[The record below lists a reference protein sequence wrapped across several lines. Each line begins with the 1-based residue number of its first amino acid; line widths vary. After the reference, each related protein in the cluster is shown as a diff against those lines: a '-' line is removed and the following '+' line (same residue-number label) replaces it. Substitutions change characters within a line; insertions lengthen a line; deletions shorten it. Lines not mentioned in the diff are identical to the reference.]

1 MRDSVPQPLATL
13 FVTFNDEDDMITT
26 KHVFHDTNHLVY
38 PQTRRTYYKK
48 GGGGGIRGKERSPA
62 FNVLS
67 PPPLPFSSPLPK
79 WGAQQGIVS
88 SSSSSPIS
96 FRLHTFRSTIMT
108 TVYLVSYEYEP
119 YRSGMSS
126 EASESPR
133 ESLYERGR
141 SKTSRS
147 NITKKMGRDVY
158 EKYLVQEVT
167 MAYSSGHGSTGSGGM
182 LTNSEENFKNLS
194 TPLKV
199 HVAEEPQKYRRRYS
213 SGSLRDYIQEYDSR
227 LRTAD
232 SDRSYYRGNE
242 AEFPVIRNY
251 SADSI
256 ENNRLGGG
264 QGYLI
269 PVQRSTS
276 PDSDAKRWRRRA
288 TSSLGSLL
296 TETTTEEYHTFST
309 RRSVEDMLEATSTPS
324 VHTLRNQFE
333 QSAKRERMESGRSG
347 GISSRHSPASGTN
360 IIVVPRSATES
371 RDEQGLY
378 RMIPSPDA
386 RVRRIERPSYSP
398 DDQRT
403 VLSTTVVDIDP
414 NTARREPGRRF
425 LEETFTEEFRTVKT
439 YKSPKRRPEGQ
450 ETAIR
455 IPVTIHDTT
464 SREHQ
469 TRGSSGQIIRESIR
483 EDIYVTRSTRSS
495 PVLRTITT
503 FDGKKNRTMSPP
515 TVRELDNRHRAVSR
529 ESIRETREE
538 ELMRA
543 EMEMQRSRASDKVS
557 EWRTDPISPPIR
569 SPPTPRI
576 AEELTTSDVTTTVT
590 HIVRSRSPFDG
601 THIAREVSA
610 LSPTR
615 ELDPIRTIDETDE
628 ERIRTETILKERK
641 EQERIKNE
649 EMLRIERERRII
661 EESERRK
668 REEELLVIRRREEN
682 DQIAKELKENEERE
696 QRRKEEE
703 ERRRREQIRYEEELR
718 KKEELERETRER
730 QRKEMEDS
738 KKKEQAEKDA
748 AEKKRKVE
756 EEEEERRRTEELIEI
771 RIREERERQMIA
783 SREEAERQAR
793 LERELKNAEERQKR
807 IEKERREVEA
817 LEEKA
822 RREQIEMEERRRQ
835 MERELKTREEPC
847 KLALIVPKGRELRKN
862 GCLLKWKKRGSAS
875 IMHKE
880 EQERKLEEARKRKEI
895 EDAERLKE
903 KEERDRRDTEMRT
916 RREEAERLMREARVT
931 VVEETTNRWTTRP
944 AIESLTREVE
954 LDSPRAIGGTVQ
966 SSTTEYTTSRPM
978 ELPEYRSTI
987 SSRPGFNRSG
997 MSTYSASSTTSF
1009 GSPLSGTRTLKIVNE
1024 MGSSTLSGMSPYGQ
1038 HAASSIRDARE
1049 REKKEMSD
1057 LNDRLANYIEKVRF
1071 LEAQNRKLGGDL
1083 DMLRSRWGKDTSSM
1097 RVMYESEL
1105 KEARNLID
1113 ETHRTRADLE
1123 SQIKKAIDDL
1133 SEYRRKYEEALRSR
1147 ESDRLLL
1154 DELLEKLSKLEAEIN
1169 MLKRKIAHIEEDVAR
1184 IKKDNHRL
1192 IGELQ
1197 RARNE
1202 LDQETLNRIDH
1213 QNQVQT
1219 LLEEIDFVRRVH
1231 DQEIKELQS
1240 MVSRDTT
1247 PENREFFKN
1256 ELASAIR
1263 DIRQEYDQRMNTNR
1277 TDIESWYKLKV
1288 QEIATASNRQTME
1301 HGYQKEE
1308 IRRLRTQLSDLRG
1321 KLADLEGRNALL
1333 EKQTQELNYQLED
1346 DQRSYEAALNDR
1358 DASIRKMREE
1368 CQALMV
1374 ELQMLLDTKQ
1384 TLDAEIAIYRK
1395 MLEGEENRAGL
1406 RHLVEQVVKTHGIS
1420 QSDEHESMRVLKG
1433 ETATRTSFQRSAK
1446 GNVSIHETSPD
1457 GKFVVVENTHRSKD
1471 EPIGDWKLK
1480 RKIDGKKEIVF
1491 TFPAD
1496 FVLRPGKNVKVFAHG
1511 HGINSPPE
1519 TLVIDS
1525 EDSWGTGHNVHT
1537 ILFNAAGEER
1547 ATHIQRSSHS

>member
-1 MRDSVPQPLATL
+1 Q
-13 FVTFNDEDDMITT
+13 ITT

-38 PQTRRTYYKK
+38 PQTRRTVYKK
-48 GGGGGIRGKERSPA
+48 GG
-62 FNVLS
+62 
-67 PPPLPFSSPLPK
+67 
-79 WGAQQGIVS
+79 
-88 SSSSSPIS
+88 
-96 FRLHTFRSTIMT
+96 
-108 TVYLVSYEYEP
+108 
-119 YRSGMSS
+119 MSS
-126 EASESPR
+126 ETSASPR
-133 ESLYERGR
+133 EPLYERGR
-141 SKTSRS
+141 SRTSRN
-147 NITKKMGRDVY
+147 NITKKIGRDVY
-158 EKYLVQEVT
+158 EKFLVQEVT
-167 MAYSSGHGSTGSGGM
+167 MAYSSGHGSTGSGGGL
-182 LTNSEENFKNLS
+182 LTTSEENYKNLS

-199 HVAEEPQKYRRRYS
+199 HVAHEPQRYRRRYS
-213 SGSLRDYIQEYDSR
+213 SGSLRDYIQDYDSR
-227 LRTAD
+227 VRASE
-232 SDRSYYRGNE
+232 SDRAYYRSNE
-242 AEFPVIRNY
+242 TDFPVIRNY
-251 SADSI
+251 SADFI
-256 ENNRLGGG
+256 ENNPYGRD
-264 QGYLI
+264 QGYPI
-269 PVQRSTS
+269 PVQLSAS
-276 PDSDAKRWRRRA
+276 PESDAKRWRRRA
-288 TSSLGSLL
+288 ASSLGSLI
-296 TETTTEEYHTFST
+296 TETTTEEYHSFST
-309 RRSVEDMLEATSTPS
+309 RRSVEDMLDAGSTPS
-324 VHTLRNQFE
+324 VHALRHQFE
-333 QSAKRERMESGRSG
+333 QTAQRERMESGNRSG
-347 GISSRHSPASGTN
+347 AASRHSPASGTN
-360 IIVVPRSATES
+360 IVVVPRSTTEM
-371 RDEQGLY
+371 RDEQGPY

-398 DDQRT
+398 DDQRE
-403 VLSTTVVDIDP
+403 VLTTTVVDIDP
-414 NTARREPGRRF
+414 NAARREGGRRVV
-425 LEETFTEEFRTVKT
+425 EEKFTEEFRTVKV

-455 IPVTIHDTT
+455 IPVTIHDTAT
-464 SREHQ
+464 KKHQSRG
-469 TRGSSGQIIRESIR
+469 TGGQIIRETIR
-483 EDIYVTRSTRSS
+483 EDIYVTRSSRSS
-495 PVLRTITT
+495 PAPPAARSPPPQGQVLRTITT
-503 FDGKKNRTMSPP
+503 FDGKGQRTMSPP
-515 TVRELDNRHRAVSR
+515 NVRESEEARRRAASR
-529 ESIRETREE
+529 ESVRETMEE
-538 ELMRA
+538 EMMRA
-543 EMEMQRSRASDKVS
+543 VMERERSRATEKVS
-557 EWRTDPISPPIR
+557 EWRTEEPASPPLR
-569 SPPTPRI
+569 SPPPPRI
-576 AEELTTSDVTTTVT
+576 QEELTTSDVTTTVT
-590 HIVRSRSPFDG
+590 HIVRARSPFDG
-601 THIAREVSA
+601 THIAREYTTI
-610 LSPTR
+610 SPSK
-615 ELDPIRTIDETDE
+615 ELEPIRGIDETDE
-628 ERIRTETILKERK
+628 EEER
-641 EQERIKNE
+641 
-649 EMLRIERERRII
+649 
-661 EESERRK
+661 
-668 REEELLVIRRREEN
+668 LVIIRRREE
-682 DQIAKELKENEERE
+682 EERRRKE
-696 QRRKEEE
+696 EEERVEIVRRKEEE
-703 ERRRREQIRYEEELR
+703 ERRRREEEERLVITRRKEEDQIAKELRENEAREERRKMEEERRRREQQRQQEELR
-718 KKEELERETRER
+718 RKKQEEREQIERLRREMEESRRKEEEERR
-730 QRKEMEDS
+730 
-738 KKKEQAEKDA
+738 A
-748 AEKKRKVE
+748 AEKKKKE
-756 EEEEERRRTEELIEI
+756 EEEEERRRLEELIEI
-771 RIREERERQMIA
+771 RIREEREMEMRA
-783 SREEAERQAR
+783 TREEADRQTR
-793 LERELKNAEERQKR
+793 IEREKKNAEERQRR

-817 LEEKA
+817 LEQKAAQETAEIEARRKKMQDEIKA
-822 RREQIEMEERRRQ
+822 REEELQRREDERRTAEKERLDRERQARGSRRSSRPRRRGDNIDFLKHQQIIFCRKREREER
-835 MERELKTREEPC
+835 ERL
-847 KLALIVPKGRELRKN
+847 
-862 GCLLKWKKRGSAS
+862 
-875 IMHKE
+875 HKE
-880 EQERKLEEARKRKEI
+880 QQERKLEEDRRRKEK
-895 EDAERLKE
+895 EDAERLRQ
-903 KEERDRRDTEMRT
+903 KEERDKRDAELREK
-916 RREEAERLMREARVT
+916 REEAERLLREARVT
-931 VVEETTNRWTTRP
+931 VSEETTSRWTRRP
-944 AIESLTREVE
+944 PVETLVREVE
-954 LDSPRAIGGTVQ
+954 LDSPRAIGTGATIQ
-966 SSTTEYTTSRPM
+966 SSTTEYSTTRPM

-997 MSTYSASSTTSF
+997 MSTYSASSTTSY

-1113 ETHRTRADLE
+1113 ETHRTRADLDA
-1123 SQIKKAIDDL
+1123 QIKKLIDEL
-1133 SEYRRKYEEALRSR
+1133 SEYRRKYEEALRAR
-1147 ESDRLLL
+1147 ETDRVLL

-1169 MLKRKIAHIEEDVAR
+1169 MLKRKIAHLEEDVAR

-1288 QEIATASNRQTME
+1288 QEIQTASNRQTME

-1420 QSDEHESMRVLKG
+1420 QESEHESMRVLKG

-1446 GNVSIHETSPD
+1446 GNVSIHETSPE
-1457 GKFVVVENTHRSKD
+1457 GKFIVIENTHRSKD

-1491 TFPAD
+1491 TFPSD
-1496 FVLRPGKNVKVFAHG
+1496 FVLRPGRNVKVFAHG
-1511 HGINSPPE
+1511 HGVNSPPE
-1519 TLVIDS
+1519 SLVIDS

>member
-1 MRDSVPQPLATL
+1 SYDYSMVLCDTTIDIRFPSSLRSQHSLCHHCPPPRSLLPCTERESRLASKADKISQQPPLATL
-13 FVTFNDEDDMITT
+13 FVTFNDDDDVITT

-38 PQTRRTYYKK
+38 PQTRRTVYKK
-48 GGGGGIRGKERSPA
+48 G
-62 FNVLS
+62 
-67 PPPLPFSSPLPK
+67 
-79 WGAQQGIVS
+79 
-88 SSSSSPIS
+88 
-96 FRLHTFRSTIMT
+96 
-108 TVYLVSYEYEP
+108 
-119 YRSGMSS
+119 GMSS
-126 EASESPR
+126 EASASPR
-133 ESLYERGR
+133 EPLYERGR
-141 SKTSRS
+141 SKTSRN
-147 NITKKMGRDVY
+147 NIMKKSGRDVY

-167 MAYSSGHGSTGSGGM
+167 MAYSSGHGSTGSGGL
-182 LTNSEENFKNLS
+182 LTTSDENYKNLS

-199 HVAEEPQKYRRRYS
+199 QVAQEPQRYRRRYS
-213 SGSLRDYIQEYDSR
+213 SGSLRGYIQDYDSR
-227 LRTAD
+227 VRAGE
-232 SDRSYYRGNE
+232 SDRDYWRSNE
-242 AEFPVIRNY
+242 TDFPVTRNY
-251 SADSI
+251 SADFI
-256 ENNRLGGG
+256 ENNRYGERGGGGG
-264 QGYLI
+264 QGYPI
-269 PVQRSTS
+269 PVQIGAS
-276 PDSDAKRWRRRA
+276 PDSDARRWRRRA
-288 TSSLGSLL
+288 ASSLGSLH
-296 TETTTEEYHTFST
+296 TETTTEEFHSFST
-309 RRSVEDMLEATSTPS
+309 RRSVDDMLDAASTPS
-324 VHTLRNQFE
+324 VHALRSQFE
-333 QSAKRERMESGRSG
+333 QSAQRERMDSGVRSG
-347 GISSRHSPASGTN
+347 GVSRHSPASGTN
-360 IIVVPRSATES
+360 IVVVPRVTNEM
-371 RDEQGLY
+371 RDEQGPF

-398 DDQRT
+398 DDQRA

-414 NTARREPGRRF
+414 QTTRRETGRIY

-455 IPVTIHDTT
+455 IPVTIHDTA
-464 SREHQ
+464 SKEHQ
-469 TRGSSGQIIRESIR
+469 TRGAGGQIIRESIR
-483 EDIYVTRSTRSS
+483 EDIFVTRSARSS
-495 PVLRTITT
+495 PAPPTARSPPPQGQVLRTITT
-503 FDGKKNRTMSPP
+503 FDGKKRRTASPP
-515 TVRELDNRHRAVSR
+515 IVRESEVDSR
-529 ESIRETREE
+529 RRVESRRELEE
-538 ELMRA
+538 EWMRN
-543 EMEMQRSRASDKVS
+543 EMERERNRATEKVS
-557 EWRTDPISPPIR
+557 EWRTEEPASPPIR
-569 SPPTPRI
+569 SPPPPRL

-590 HIVRSRSPFDG
+590 HIVRARSPYDG
-601 THIAREVSA
+601 HHIAREMST

-615 ELDPIRTIDETDE
+615 EIDSIRRIDETDE
-628 ERIRTETILKERK
+628 
-641 EQERIKNE
+641 
-649 EMLRIERERRII
+649 
-661 EESERRK
+661 
-668 REEELLVIRRREEN
+668 
-682 DQIAKELKENEERE
+682 
-696 QRRKEEE
+696 
-703 ERRRREQIRYEEELR
+703 
-718 KKEELERETRER
+718 
-730 QRKEMEDS
+730 
-738 KKKEQAEKDA
+738 
-748 AEKKRKVE
+748 E
-756 EEEEERRRTEELIEI
+756 EEEEERRRIERIREEERRAQEIIEI
-771 RIREERERQMIA
+771 RIREEREMEMRA
-783 SREEAERQAR
+783 SREDAEIKAR
-793 LERELKNAEERQKR
+793 LEREQKNAEERQRR

-817 LEEKA
+817 LEQKA
-822 RREQIEMEERRRQ
+822 LVEQREMEERRKKMEGEIRAREEELRRREEERRTS
-835 MERELKTREEPC
+835 ERERIEREKQVMEDRMNRMEQERIERERIQKETDETRKREREE
-847 KLALIVPKGRELRKN
+847 RERLQR
-862 GCLLKWKKRGSAS
+862 
-875 IMHKE
+875 E
-880 EQERKLEEARKRKEI
+880 ERDRKLEE
-895 EDAERLKE
+895 ERLKKEQDDEKRRLE
-903 KEERDRRDTEMRT
+903 KEERDRRDNELRT
-916 RREEAERLMREARVT
+916 RREEAERLKREARLTVEQET
-931 VVEETTNRWTTRP
+931 TTTWTRRPVVET
-944 AIESLTREVE
+944 LVREHE
-954 LDSPRAIGGTVQ
+954 LDSPSIAPP
-966 SSTTEYTTSRPM
+966 RPM

-987 SSRPGFNRSG
+987 TSRPGFNRSG
-997 MSTYSASSTTSF
+997 MSTYSASSTTSY
-1009 GSPLSGTRTLKIVNE
+1009 GSPLSGARTLKIVNE
-1024 MGSSTLSGMSPYGQ
+1024 MGSSNLSGLSPYGQ

-1105 KEARNLID
+1105 KEASTLIEDTLRQRN
-1113 ETHRTRADLE
+1113 ELE
-1123 SQIKKAIDDL
+1123 GQIKKLLDEL
-1133 SEYRRKYEEALRSR
+1133 SEYRRKYEEALRAR
-1147 ESDRLLL
+1147 EADRVLT
-1154 DELLEKLSKLEAEIN
+1154 DDLLEKLSKLEAEVN
-1169 MLKRKIAHIEEDVAR
+1169 MLKRKIASLEEDVTR

-1197 RARNE
+1197 RARND

-1358 DASIRKMREE
+1358 DAQIRKMREE

-1406 RHLVEQVVKTHGIS
+1406 RHLVEQVVKTHAIS

-1457 GKFVVVENTHRSKD
+1457 GKYIVIENTHRSKD

-1491 TFPAD
+1491 TFPAE

-1511 HGINSPPE
+1511 AGISSPPDS
-1519 TLVIDS
+1519 LVIES
-1525 EDSWGTGHNVHT
+1525 EDSWGIGHNVHT
-1537 ILFNAAGEER
+1537 ILFNSAGEER